1 MQRGSINNKIAATQA
16 PLASP
21 VRSGRA
27 LRRSLPVCASA
38 SAAPVLNQTNSERIF
53 HEAQSLL
60 PGGSISNVFV
70 PDVRVFVCKLLVS
83 RAAFV

>member
-1 MQRGSINNKIAATQA
+1 
-16 PLASP
+16 
-21 VRSGRA
+21 
-27 LRRSLPVCASA
+27 
-38 SAAPVLNQTNSERIF
+38 
-53 HEAQSLL
+53 LL